1 MKGIIDTSSLLNI
14 TRYYIPFDKN
24 GNFKNELERLFLGGE
39 IVVIDKVIDE
49 SKNISRGIVPL
60 GLPFIFSASNRKL
73 IVNTSSVLPDP
84 TFLSRLETDYCNQT
98 VRTRQLINAAEF
110 ANRKTAFVRGADA
123 KQIIYALKIA
133 TSAPLV
139 VTEESSI
146 ENDGKLFK
154 KIPSIC
160 LLAGVSSCTVPDFLK
175 NHCKLDLGK
184 LLS

>member
-14 TRYYIPFDKN
+14 TRYYLPFDKN
-24 GNFKNELERLFLGGE
+24 GNFKGELERLFLGGE
-39 IVVIDKVIDE
+39 IVVIDKVVDE
-49 SKNISRGIVPL
+49 AKNISRGIVPL
-60 GLPFIFSASNRKL
+60 GLPFIFSSSNRRL
-73 IVNTSSVLPDP
+73 IVNTSSMLDP
-84 TFLSRLETDYCNQT
+84 IFLSRLETDYCNQI

-110 ANRKTAFVRGADA
+110 ANRKTAFARGADA

-133 TSAPLV
+133 TSAPVV

-160 LLAGVSSCTVPDFLK
+160 LLAGVNSCTVPDFLK